1 MENTTE
7 RGTDEWAALAVL
19 VTIPQASRA
28 LGIGRTTVYAL
39 IAAGELEVVHIGRCT
54 RVPVE
59 AILEFVAKRR
69 TVASASL

>member
-7 RGTDEWAALAVL
+7 PGTDDRAALAVL

-59 AILEFVAKRR
+59 AIREFVAKRR
-69 TVASASL
+69 AAASASL